1 MKMFITVQQ
10 LANTKKNKISIS
22 KQFPTT
28 DLSYKILL
36 PMKSG
41 ILLYKNG
48 IVRSILVVSASL
60 MLQMLCLREEQTC
73 LYFSIWAWVC
83 ICEYVYGRGYACM
96 STCICI
102 LVNKVY
108 FFLYFSDI
116 LLNAWC
122 ELVFIT
128 IGYSDN

>member
-1 MKMFITVQQ
+1 MFLTVQQ
-10 LANTKKNKISIS
+10 LANTKKSKISIS
-22 KQFPTT
+22 KEFPTT
-28 DLSYKILL
+28 DLSYEILL
-36 PMKSG
+36 PIKSG

-48 IVRSILVVSASL
+48 IVRNFLVVSASL
-60 MLQMLCLREEQTC
+60 MLQMLRLREEQTSV
-73 LYFSIWAWVC
+73 YFFIWAWVC
-83 ICEYVYGRGYACM
+83 MYEYVYGLGYACIG
-96 STCICI
+96 TCICI

-128 IGYSDN
+128 TGYSDN